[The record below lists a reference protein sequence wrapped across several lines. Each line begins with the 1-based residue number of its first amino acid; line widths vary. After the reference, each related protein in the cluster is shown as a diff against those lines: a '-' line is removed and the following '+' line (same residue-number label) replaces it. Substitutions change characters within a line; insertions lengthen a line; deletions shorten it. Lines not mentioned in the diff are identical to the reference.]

1 MKGKGKEI
9 LPYDKNLA
17 IERVNNS
24 LDSSKQLLPKYI
36 AKNSV
41 TNETFKQTNK
51 KLIEFK
57 SEIKK
62 RQVWNKK
69 YSSLEELQTAI
80 DDFFIFVLENEMYP
94 TIELLSIWLDMDR
107 QTLNRI
113 ENDHRDFRCDTIKR
127 AKEMIM
133 SYFTQHLLAKS
144 GNPAG
149 NIFHLKALFGL
160 TETSNLVVNPPSN
173 WIDDPTR
180 PKNEQEI
187 LDALPDCPTSFYD
200 SNHGII

>member
-9 LPYDKNLA
+9 VPYNKNLA

-24 LDSSKQLLPKYI
+24 LDNSKQLLPKYI
-36 AKNSV
+36 AKKSI
-41 TNETFKQTNK
+41 TNETFKQTNE

-57 SEIKK
+57 TEINK
-62 RQVWNKK
+62 RKVWNKK

-80 DDFFIFVLENEMYP
+80 DDFFTFVLQNEMYP
-94 TIELLSIWLDMDR
+94 TVELLSIWLDLDR

-113 ENDHRDFRCDTIKR
+113 ENDYRDFRCDTIKK

-133 SYFTQHLLAKS
+133 SYLTQHLLAKT

-160 TETSNLVVNPPSN
+160 TETSNLVVNPSSN
-173 WIDDPTR
+173 GIDDPTR

-187 LDALPDCPTSFYD
+187 LDALPDCPT
-200 SNHGII
+200 NGILY

>member
-1 MKGKGKEI
+1 MKGKGQEI
-9 LPYDKNLA
+9 IPYNKDLA

-24 LDSSKQLLPKYI
+24 LDDSKQLLPKYI
-36 AKNSV
+36 AKNSI
-41 TNETFKQTNK
+41 TNEIFKQTNE
-51 KLIEFK
+51 KLMEFK
-57 SEIKK
+57 TEIKK
-62 RQVWNKK
+62 RQTWNKK

-80 DDFFIFVLENEMYP
+80 DDFFTFVLQNEMYP

-113 ENDHRDFRCDTIKR
+113 ENDYSDFRCDTIKK

-133 SYFTQHLLAKS
+133 SYLTQHLLAKT

-160 TETSNLVVNPPSN
+160 TETSNLVVNPSSN
-173 WIDDPTR
+173 VIDDPTR

-187 LDALPDCPTSFYD
+187 LDALPDCPTNGFL
-200 SNHGII
+200 